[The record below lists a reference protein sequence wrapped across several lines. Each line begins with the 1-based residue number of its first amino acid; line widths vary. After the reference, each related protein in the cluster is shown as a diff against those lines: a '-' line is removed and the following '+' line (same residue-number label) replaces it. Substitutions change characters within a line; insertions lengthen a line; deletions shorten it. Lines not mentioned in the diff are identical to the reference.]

1 MVVLGTEDRE
11 AGCGLRLRVHGM
23 LAGVSLPRAPP
34 AGILPT
40 QQRATPKTTQ
50 STVNKQVMPPGRY
63 RRGLGVGPVAA
74 QSWNWAGAGAWRCR
88 AAAPNIVHSC
98 LHGQMADPWDSFS
111 RPGARCGTGTA
122 LPLWRDPHT
131 CVIGPQGMRVG
142 GNARRKSRAY
152 MGGDSGQTRAAA
164 STGAE
169 GPPTDRRVTSNTC
182 GVPLAGAGER
192 CYRLGR
198 TYEEVAI
205 DGRCSQMAALRLVAQ
220 FPELVPVDW
229 SAQCSVSCTCPMWKH
244 VIDTKCSPP
253 VMKE

>member
-1 MVVLGTEDRE
+1 MLNPWGHGRNRGTGRGRGRE
-11 AGCGLRLRVHGM
+11 GF
-23 LAGVSLPRAPP
+23 
-34 AGILPT
+34 
-40 QQRATPKTTQ
+40 
-50 STVNKQVMPPGRY
+50 
-63 RRGLGVGPVAA
+63 
-74 QSWNWAGAGAWRCR
+74 AWRLHR
-88 AAAPNIVHSC
+88 AYTGRVQIFGAASA
-98 LHGQMADPWDSFS
+98 GQGRGVASG
-111 RPGARCGTGTA
+111 R
-122 LPLWRDPHT
+122 LWRDPYT
-131 CVIGPQGMRVG
+131 CATGQRGMRVG

-244 VIDTKCSPP
+244 VIES
-253 VMKE
+253 